1 MAVYTYALGER
12 RITTE
17 GTEWYIAPNAA
28 VIGSVAIGNQSSIW
42 FGVTI
47 RGDSELITLGERCNI
62 QDGSVLHADPGAPL
76 RLGRSVSV
84 GHHAML
90 HGCTIGDGSL
100 VGINS
105 VILNHAVI
113 GRSALIGANTLITEG
128 KIIPDGVLVL
138 GSPGKVIRDLSAE
151 EKHKL
156 LQIAEG
162 YVQRARQY
170 RRQLKPQVL

>member
-1 MAVYTYALGER
+1 MAVYTLGDR
-12 RITTE
+12 KVVFQ
-17 GTEWYIAPNAA
+17 GDEWYIADNAA
-28 VIGSVAIGNQSSIW
+28 VIGSVVIGNQASVW

-76 RLGRSVSV
+76 ALGCNVSV
-84 GHHAML
+84 GHNAML
-90 HGCTIGDGSL
+90 HGCTVGAGSL

-113 GRSALIGANTLITEG
+113 GKSTIIGANALIAEG
-128 KIIPDGVLVL
+128 KTIPDGVLVL
-138 GSPGKVIRDLSAE
+138 GSPGKVVRELTQG
-151 EKHKL
+151 EKDNL

-162 YVQRARQY
+162 YVQRAKLY
-170 RRQLKPQVL
+170 REQLKRQPA